1 MPFNNLTLYNQPV
14 VIDNGSCI
22 LKAGFSGEDIPRCM
36 EYSLRG
42 QLKYDHYLESG
53 KPKTGISN
61 PKGRDTYV
69 GNKAQEMRALLNLD
83 YIMEHGIVKDWD
95 AMEQLWEY
103 VFSDLLSLNTFE
115 EHPLLITEAP
125 HNPTSNRRRME
136 EILFE
141 KFRFPAVYVANPAV
155 LSLYSRGDTTG
166 CVLECGDG
174 YCCAVP
180 VYEGFS
186 LSSAIQRIDIGGRD
200 LTEQLQL
207 LLRQTA
213 DVSLLSNSER
223 ELVRTIKERGCYVS
237 PNVGDQLED
246 NDSTLDSC
254 PSRFKLPDGQ
264 IISLGNISYRIPEIL
279 FDPQLINS
287 DFQGVSDICF
297 QAIRRTDIDIRS
309 KLSLNIILAGGSTM
323 FRGFGPRLLRG
334 LESLSDRKMKFRIV
348 APPERKYTA
357 WIGGSVLTGVPAFSK
372 LWRTREDWSLV

>member
-22 LKAGFSGEDIPRCM
+22 LKAGFSGEDVPRCM

-42 QLKYDHYLESG
+42 QLKYNHYLESDKSNTNANPSG
-53 KPKTGISN
+53 K
-61 PKGRDTYV
+61 DTYI

-115 EHPLLITEAP
+115 EHPVLITEAP
-125 HNPTSNRRRME
+125 HNPTSNRRKME

-174 YCCAVP
+174 YCSAVP

-186 LSSAIQRIDIGGRD
+186 LNSAIQRIDIGGRE

-207 LLRQTA
+207 MLRQNA
-213 DVSLLSNSER
+213 GVSLLSNSER
-223 ELVRTIKERGCYVS
+223 ELVRTIKERGCYVR
-237 PNVGDQLED
+237 PQPED
-246 NDSTLDSC
+246 NDSTLNSC
-254 PSRFKLPDGQ
+254 PSKFKLPDGQ
-264 IISLGNISYRIPEIL
+264 IISLGNSSYRIPEIL
-279 FDPQLINS
+279 FNPQLINS
-287 DFQGVSDICF
+287 DFQGVPDICF

-323 FRGFGPRLLRG
+323 FRGFGPRLLRS
-334 LESLSDRKMKFRIV
+334 LESLSDKKMRFRIV

-372 LWRTREDWSLV
+372 LWQTRDDWNLV

>member
-1 MPFNNLTLYNQPV
+1 MPFNNPTLYNQPV

-22 LKAGFSGEDIPRCM
+22 LKAGFSGEDVPRCM

-42 QLKYDHYLESG
+42 QLRYNHYLESD
-53 KPKTGISN
+53 KSN
-61 PKGRDTYV
+61 TNANPSSKETYI
-69 GNKAQEMRALLNLD
+69 GNKAQEMRALLNLN

-115 EHPLLITEAP
+115 EHPVLITEAP
-125 HNPTSNRRRME
+125 HNPTSNRRKME

-174 YCCAVP
+174 YCSAVP

-186 LSSAIQRIDIGGRD
+186 LNSAIQRIDIGGRE

-207 LLRQTA
+207 MLRQNA
-213 DVSLLSNSER
+213 GVSLLSNSEK

-237 PNVGDQLED
+237 PQPGD
-246 NDSTLDSC
+246 NDSILDSC

-264 IISLGNISYRIPEIL
+264 IISLGNSSYRIPEIL
-279 FDPQLINS
+279 FNPQLINS
-287 DFQGVSDICF
+287 DSQGVPDICF
-297 QAIRRTDIDIRS
+297 QAIRRTDNDIRS

-323 FRGFGPRLLRG
+323 FRGFGPRLLRS
-334 LESLSDRKMKFRIV
+334 LESLSDKKMRFRIV

-372 LWRTREDWSLV
+372 LWQTRDDWNLV